1 MNDIETRIFAYSRRV
16 LTQWQAAHEKEHK
29 RGSWAAAGGPSP
41 ENIGLHRLAEHTVLR
56 QSLIDS
62 KLKHMSAEQ
71 ELALLHKEQARR
83 RGT

>member
-1 MNDIETRIFAYSRRV
+1 MHALSRAHAHATLVPHVHVHAHTRVACMPR
-16 LTQWQAAHEKEHK
+16 AHATHSQVD
-29 RGSWAAAGGPSP
+29 R
-41 ENIGLHRLAEHTVLR
+41 LLAEHEVLR